1 LILAGLG
8 WYVWSARSTLQTVK
22 GFDRNYLF
30 PMLLVPLASL
40 AVNGR
45 IGRDLVA
52 EFGVQ
57 LDPLEWYGLAAVQ
70 SLGNYLPV
78 PQAGAMARG
87 VYLKRVHAL
96 PYSTYAAT
104 VVVTYVTSLAL
115 SGWTGLAGLAVLGSL
130 GRPSPWLLWLV
141 FAGLSMAVLMFTPAA
156 KLLPVPRRLAMF
168 DTGLARLRRHSVLTR
183 VVVHQIVLI
192 ALTTTGLWLA
202 CHAFSQGHAVTWLM
216 ALMLGLMVMASGVIN
231 VTPGNVGV
239 EQGAAE
245 LTARLLHVPP
255 MLGFLA
261 SALFR
266 LMAVLVVFVIGPIF
280 SAYLARRKG
289 LDA

>member
-1 LILAGLG
+1 MLDK
-8 WYVWSARSTLQTVK
+8 VK
-22 GFDRNYLF
+22 GFDLTYLL
-30 PMLLVPLASL
+30 PMLAVPLASL
-40 AVNGR
+40 GVNGL

-52 EFGVQ
+52 EFGVK
-57 LDPLEWYGLAAVQ
+57 LDPLEWYGLSTVQ
-70 SLGNYLPV
+70 ALGNYLPV
-78 PQAGAMARG
+78 PQAGAVARG
-87 VYLKRVHAL
+87 VYLKRVHLL

-104 VVVTYVTSLAL
+104 VVVTYVSSLAL
-115 SGWTGLAGLAVLGSL
+115 SGLVGLAGLIVLTAL
-130 GRPSPWLLWLV
+130 GRPSPWLLWLA
-141 FAGLSMAVLMFTPAA
+141 FAGLSTAVFMFTPAA
-156 KLLPVPRRLAMF
+156 KLLPVPKRLAAF
-168 DTGLARLRRHSVLTR
+168 DTGLAQLRRHHVLAR
-183 VVVHQIVLI
+183 IILNQAMMI

-202 CHAFSQGHAVTWLM
+202 CRALPGGQGVTWLM

-245 LTARLLHVPP
+245 MTARLLHVPP

-280 SAYLARRKG
+280 WASLARRP
-289 LDA
+289 AAREAVQV